1 MASTFPLNTIP
12 TDFHQD
18 PSTIKYNQQVVDRAL
33 SSRRWLLIV
42 RAAYFCDGDLY
53 LTQFSAG
60 DIAQTI
66 FVPVLD
72 QLLEEKFLTPILY
85 QVILSVAKIDLI
97 RFQNGERCTSW
108 DRRNNDYDLNTQDH
122 EELRTIVKRFLRDQ
136 DLMTPSEI

>member
-1 MASTFPLNTIP
+1 MTSIFPLNTIP
-12 TDFHQD
+12 ADFHQE
-18 PSTIKYNQQVVDRAL
+18 PSTIKYNQQVIDRAL

-53 LTQFSAG
+53 LTQFSAE
-60 DIAQTI
+60 DIARTI

-72 QLLEEKFLTPILY
+72 QLQEEKFLTPTLH

-97 RFQNGERCTSW
+97 RLHNGERCASW
-108 DRRNNDYDLNTQDH
+108 DRRNNDFDLDTRDH
-122 EELRTIVKRFLRDQ
+122 NELRAIVRGFLRDQ